1 MGLIGAFLQGRFQMK
16 KLTVLAIV
24 FLLAPAFSADAS
36 GKGHHKHAAPTTQK
50 AHPTDSAAPAG
61 PPVTRLPV
69 APDTFRA

>member
-1 MGLIGAFLQGRFQMK
+1 MK
-16 KLTVLAIV
+16 KLTVLAIL

-36 GKGHHKHAAPTTQK
+36 SKVHHKHAGATIQKSRPAESEPAP
-50 AHPTDSAAPAG
+50 SG

>member
-1 MGLIGAFLQGRFQMK
+1 MK

-36 GKGHHKHAAPTTQK
+36 GKHHRKHATATK
-50 AHPTDSAAPAG
+50 AHSSEPASTPST

>member
-1 MGLIGAFLQGRFQMK
+1 MK

-24 FLLAPAFSADAS
+24 FLLAPAFSAVAAS
-36 GKGHHKHAAPTTQK
+36 NVHRKHAAPAAK
-50 AHPTDSAAPAG
+50 AHATEPAQTQST

>member
-1 MGLIGAFLQGRFQMK
+1 MK

-24 FLLAPAFSADAS
+24 FLMAPVFSADAAS
-36 GKGHHKHAAPTTQK
+36 RRHAAPVAK
-50 AHPTDSAAPAG
+50 KERSEPAQSPFTA

>member
-1 MGLIGAFLQGRFQMK
+1 MK
-16 KLTVLAIV
+16 KLTVLAIA

-36 GKGHHKHAAPTTQK
+36 SKHHHKHAAAASQK
-50 AHPTDSAAPAG
+50 ARPAEQTPSPAG

>member
-1 MGLIGAFLQGRFQMK
+1 MK
-16 KLTVLAIV
+16 KLTVLAIL

-36 GKGHHKHAAPTTQK
+36 GKDHHKRAVTTSQK
-50 AHPTDSAAPAG
+50 AHPTDSAAPSG

>member
-1 MGLIGAFLQGRFQMK
+1 MK

-36 GKGHHKHAAPTTQK
+36 SKHHHKH
-50 AHPTDSAAPAG
+50 SAAQRAHSSEPAPSPPG

-69 APDTFRA
+69 APDAFRA

>member
-1 MGLIGAFLQGRFQMK
+1 MK
-16 KLTVLAIV
+16 KLTILAIA

-36 GKGHHKHAAPTTQK
+36 SKAHHRHAAATSQK
-50 AHPTDSAAPAG
+50 AHPEEAAPAPSG

>member
-1 MGLIGAFLQGRFQMK
+1 MK

-24 FLLAPAFSADAS
+24 FLLAPAFAADAS
-36 GKGHHKHAAPTTQK
+36 SKHHHKHAAATGQK
-50 AHPTDSAAPAG
+50 AHSSEPASSPST

>member
-1 MGLIGAFLQGRFQMK
+1 MGQSGASLQGRFQMK
-16 KLTVLAIV
+16 KLTVLAIL

-36 GKGHHKHAAPTTQK
+36 GKVHHKHAAATSEK
-50 AHPTDSAAPAG
+50 KHPAEPAPP